1 MLNDENRASLKLPER
16 NVGPYEIEKFLKEGS
31 SSKIFLA
38 KSKYTGENVII
49 KVLSKSRLKNNLE
62 DLLLIT
68 KQMETL
74 KILKHRNIVS
84 LYEIYES
91 SKNFYFITE
100 YLAGKDLIER
110 LIKKK
115 RFTEEEALRIFFQL
129 LDAMTYMHKMK
140 ICHRNIRTEHILFD
154 KNNRPKIIGFGY
166 STFYEKNKKIEGSYG
181 SLCYACPEIIDEAP
195 YNPELADVWSLGV
208 ILYVL
213 ICGYLPFSDDDDN
226 RNKILIENAKIDF
239 PKEISNKLKDLIRH
253 MLDKNPAKRYT
264 FQKIAKHPWI
274 KPYSES
280 LFSGGINIHKNIFP
294 VDERLLNIINQYGF
308 DKDKIKNDLIQNKY
322 NIGTG
327 VYKQIVRKLL
337 DLKMKNISDLYSE
350 DFLSYIEDE
359 NNMYKDGDQKYDEY
373 IKKVDEKY
381 KKIEDF
387 ITDFKE
393 REDQVAEKLLSIQE
407 KRESELAAV
416 EEKKGDSDEED
427 NDKEEEKD
435 VINEMEN
442 IENSKNNNDS
452 IRRVKS
458 HNVKSFNRTKTAN
471 YNFRELMHGKRGEI
485 LNNNILGDNI
495 NPDNIEI
502 VYNKDEEV
510 DIIQQFQEEQNKK
523 LSDNLNN
530 IYENDE
536 DNENNLFIRRNSS
549 SPNLLQDTDSNSNVA
564 NIKKS
569 LQLSATP
576 KKSQK
581 DIIVKK
587 LLLNKSGLDINIKN
601 KKDELFNSNN
611 ENNNSN
617 ILNNHY
623 KSIRSGNIND
633 MNRGLLRMTTAR
645 KSNKKNYLDRGSFL
659 DAFLKKN
666 HPDNIRKT
674 MLKEKNIYDSNI
686 EEIKEGI
693 KENDESDSENNKKS
707 NSEEKDENDEK
718 ENDIEIKTSKD
729 LKYSL
734 NFDDDDEDD
743 DEDKNEEEN
752 NFPNNRYSIGD
763 SKLFALLDN
772 GENDEELKELKRIYF
787 NEDDKEE
794 KKEKEK
800 EKEKNKDKD
809 KDKDREE
816 DKVKDIIKIENKKKD
831 EENNKE
837 NINVNDNDKEI
848 KKDIKSSLFK
858 DKNLPKSSNKKKVSF
873 NIDNNEYSNLKIS
886 AITKKDTLNDEKD
899 SEDNIDEATGRM
911 RFNSQLEISFH
922 DEIDGKFR
930 CNIYEVYNNYIND
943 TDPISKLQIKQNDNM
958 TFNINDIYKR
968 FKNKFTYS
976 FIEDKPIGKI
986 KIDINNLDNISNI
999 NEIFNKSNKNVIN
1012 KDNKK
1017 GINQIKDNNININKD
1032 KKGKIK
1038 EIPFQEGKK
1047 KLIHSSS
1054 NSKKKIINANN
1065 VVNVLKKDQS
1075 TQTKN
1080 NDDDY
1085 LRKIYIEKIK
1095 KENEIKQ
1102 KIKNLKKSNQ
1112 TYFCIKAKYK
1122 PQELNY
1128 INERSFLDY
1137 NNDENIT
1144 DMDYHDYE
1152 LYNNYNRTFN
1162 PNANLMYY
1170 YNKEFPYKNN
1180 IPQNI
1185 YFYSNLPYDK
1195 NKKLIL
1201 TKKHNPKIVIPRQ
1214 RINNDINNNFV
1225 SPYTD
1230 KRIKNYIYKPFNNLY
1245 NNNLEISTEEKDL
1258 FKTNKKGKVN
1268 NYYSNIPKRGIDILN
1283 NNINLR
1289 LDDKN
1294 KKLKPNKKYDDINK
1308 ELYLVDNISISS
1320 KKKSH
1325 DLSKDIK
1332 DEYLIKR
1339 KFINDNIH
1347 KLDKFDK
1354 ILNNNDNNNRMTF
1367 IKTNYKSINYNNR
1380 NRNNNNLSISYV
1392 PKKTEKNNI
1401 NIYEKLNNNNNNNNN
1416 NIDLSMYKIKNLI
1429 DNNNFIE
1436 KNNKIKTQILNK
1448 EQKTPYRK
1456 INIGY
1461 KEKEKLND
1469 KNYMNYTNIIRDKED
1484 KMKINYNM
1492 NSLQEKY
1499 LINNNKTNET
1509 IRNKYSN
1516 YRVITEND
1524 IINNNNKL
1532 NEHTYNGQNNNYN
1545 LLNNY
1550 NTEDV
1555 YPSYNKKKIGLYKN
1569 YEEIKNKNI
1578 KSKRRANIPLK
1589 NYLNNI
1595 DDNTFDMSHTQS
1607 IE

>member
-38 KSKYTGENVII
+38 KSKYTGEYVVI
-49 KVLSKSRLKNNLE
+49 KVLSKNRLKNNLE

-100 YLAGKDLIER
+100 YLSGKDLIER
-110 LIKKK
+110 IIKKK

-129 LDAMTYMHKMK
+129 LDAMTYMHKMN

-166 STFYEKNKKIEGSYG
+166 STFYERNKKIEGSYG
-181 SLCYACPEIIDEAP
+181 SLCYACPEIIDESP

-226 RNKILIENAKIDF
+226 KNKILIENAKIDF

-253 MLDKNPAKRYT
+253 MLDKNPAKRYN
-264 FQKIAKHPWI
+264 FQKISKHPWI

-294 VDERLLNIINQYGF
+294 VDERLLNIVNQYGF

-350 DFLSYIEDE
+350 QFLSYIEDE
-359 NNMYKDGDQKYDEY
+359 NNIYKDGEQKYDEY
-373 IKKVDEKY
+373 IKKIDEKY

-393 REDQVAEKLLSIQE
+393 REDCVAEKLLSIQE
-407 KRESELAAV
+407 KKEKELAAV

-442 IENSKNNNDS
+442 IENSKNNDDS

-495 NPDNIEI
+495 NTDNIEI

-510 DIIQQFQEEQNKK
+510 DIIQQFQEEHNIK
-523 LSDNLNN
+523 LSYKLNN
-530 IYENDE
+530 IYDNYEN
-536 DNENNLFIRRNSS
+536 NENPFLRKNSS
-549 SPNLLQDTDSNSNVA
+549 SPNLLQDKDSNSNVA

-569 LQLSATP
+569 LEISVTP
-576 KKSQK
+576 KKSKK
-581 DIIVKK
+581 DVLPKK
-587 LLLNKSGLDINIKN
+587 LLLNKSGIDIKIKT
-601 KKDELFNSNN
+601 KSEELFNNDN
-611 ENNNSN
+611 DNNSN

-623 KSIRSGNIND
+623 KSIRNGNIND
-633 MNRGLLRMTTAR
+633 MNKGNLRMTTAR
-645 KSNKKNYLDRGSFL
+645 KSNKKNYLERGSFL
-659 DAFLKKN
+659 DSFLKKN

-674 MLKEKNIYDSNI
+674 MLKEKNIFDSNI

-693 KENDESDSENNKKS
+693 KENDESEDENENNNKS
-707 NSEEKDENDEK
+707 NSEEKNEK
-718 ENDIEIKTSKD
+718 ESDNEIKTNKD

-734 NFDDDDEDD
+734 NFDDDDEDE
-743 DEDKNEEEN
+743 EDNNEEEN
-752 NFPNNRYSIGD
+752 NNFSNNRFSIGD
-763 SKLFALLDN
+763 SKLFAMLDN

-800 EKEKNKDKD
+800 EKEKDVKNKNKD
-809 KDKDREE
+809 EI
-816 DKVKDIIKIENKKKD
+816 KDIKKD
-831 EENNKE
+831 EDKKKVEEDNKE
-837 NINVNDNDKEI
+837 NINDNNKIETKI
-848 KKDIKSSLFK
+848 EKKSKFK
-858 DKNLPKSSNKKKVSF
+858 DKSLPKSNTNKKKVSF

-886 AITKKDTLNDEKD
+886 EISKKDTLNEEKD

-911 RFNSQLEISFH
+911 RINSQLEISFH

-930 CNIYEVYNNYIND
+930 CNLYEVYNNYIND
-943 TDPISKLQIKQNDNM
+943 TDPISKLQINSNNNM
-958 TFNINDIYKR
+958 PFNINDINKK
-968 FKNKFTYS
+968 FKNKYIYS
-976 FIEDKPIGKI
+976 FTEDKPIKKI
-986 KIDINNLDNISNI
+986 YLNINANNNELDNISGI
-999 NEIFNKSNKNVIN
+999 NAIFNKKNKNNIN

-1017 GINQIKDNNININKD
+1017 EMIRIKDNNLNNND
-1032 KKGKIK
+1032 KKEKIK

-1047 KLIHSSS
+1047 KLIYSKS
-1054 NSKKKIINANN
+1054 NSKKRLINENN
-1065 VVNVLKKDQS
+1065 LVNILKKDQG

-1080 NDDDY
+1080 TDDDY
-1085 LRKIYIEKIK
+1085 LKKIYLQQIK

-1102 KIKNLKKSNQ
+1102 KIKYFKKSNQ
-1112 TYFCIKAKYK
+1112 TFFCIKAKYK
-1122 PQELNY
+1122 PKELNY
-1128 INERSFLDY
+1128 LNDRSFFDY

-1144 DMDYHDYE
+1144 DIDYNDLNE
-1152 LYNNYNRTFN
+1152 AYNSYNHTYN
-1162 PNANLMYY
+1162 PNSNVINY
-1170 YNKEFPYKNN
+1170 YNEFPYNNN
-1180 IPQNI
+1180 IPPNT
-1185 YFYSNLPYDK
+1185 YFYSKMPYDTK
-1195 NKKLIL
+1195 KKLIL
-1201 TKKHNPKIVIPRQ
+1201 TKKQNQKITIPRKK
-1214 RINNDINNNFV
+1214 IFNNINNNFI
-1225 SPYTD
+1225 SSYTD
-1230 KRIKNYIYKPFNNLY
+1230 KINKNYIHRPFNNLY
-1245 NNNLEISTEEKDL
+1245 NNNPQISTDEKDL
-1258 FKTNKKGKVN
+1258 FKTNKKEKIN
-1268 NYYSNIPKRGIDILN
+1268 NYYSNIPKRGTDYTLNN

-1289 LDDKN
+1289 LDEI
-1294 KKLKPNKKYDDINK
+1294 KKLKLNKKYDDINSQ
-1308 ELYLVDNISISS
+1308 LYMEDDISLPI
-1320 KKKSH
+1320 KKKPL
-1325 DLSKDIK
+1325 DLSKGIE
-1332 DEYLIKR
+1332 DEYYIKR
-1339 KFINDNIH
+1339 KELKENIY
-1347 KLDKFDK
+1347 KIDK
-1354 ILNNNDNNNRMTF
+1354 IISKNNDNKKRMTF
-1367 IKTNYKSINYNNR
+1367 LKANYKSINYSTI
-1380 NRNNNNLSISYV
+1380 NNNNLSISYI
-1392 PKKTEKNNI
+1392 PKKNEKNNI
-1401 NIYEKLNNNNNNNNN
+1401 NIYERLNNNDNNDL
-1416 NIDLSMYKIKNLI
+1416 NIFKIKNLF
-1429 DNNNFIE
+1429 DNNKLTENN
-1436 KNNKIKTQILNK
+1436 NNKIKTQTLNK
-1448 EQKTPYRK
+1448 EQKAPYKK

-1461 KEKEKLND
+1461 KEKIND
-1469 KNYMNYTNIIRDKED
+1469 NNYMNYTNINTDKD
-1484 KMKINYNM
+1484 KWKNNYNM

-1499 LINNNKTNET
+1499 LNNYKGSEAFG
-1509 IRNKYSN
+1509 KN
-1516 YRVITEND
+1516 YRSTTDND
-1524 IINNNNKL
+1524 IMDDYNKL
-1532 NEHTYNGQNNNYN
+1532 NDHTYNNQNNNYN

-1550 NTEDV
+1550 NTEDI

-1569 YEEIKNKNI
+1569 YEELKNKNI
-1578 KSKRRANIPLK
+1578 KSKRRPNISLK
-1589 NYLNNI
+1589 NYMNNI
-1595 DDNTFDMSHTQS
+1595 DDNTFEVSPYS
-1607 IE
+1607 NL